1 MILDSWNEW
10 MGICGPYNYAFMSLQ
25 GTWTLLPT
33 STTMEIDG
41 KYENEVELLNMGH
54 MGVVMDMEKVAQA
67 SQRLDGVPMEVLVE
81 GGNSMQGYKKSKTR
95 RHVMK

>member
-1 MILDSWNEW
+1 
-10 MGICGPYNYAFMSLQ
+10 
-25 GTWTLLPT
+25 
-33 STTMEIDG
+33 MEIDG